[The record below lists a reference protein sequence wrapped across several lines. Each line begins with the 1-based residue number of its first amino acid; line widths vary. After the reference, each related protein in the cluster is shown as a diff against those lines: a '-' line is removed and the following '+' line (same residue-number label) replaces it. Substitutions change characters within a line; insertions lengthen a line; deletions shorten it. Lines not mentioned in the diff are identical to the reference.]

1 MSFRQLIDRSTLHW
15 RSLVTWRGLVAE
27 WACVD
32 APQDA
37 SSISGRA

>member
-1 MSFRQLIDRSTLHW
+1 MSFRQLIDRST